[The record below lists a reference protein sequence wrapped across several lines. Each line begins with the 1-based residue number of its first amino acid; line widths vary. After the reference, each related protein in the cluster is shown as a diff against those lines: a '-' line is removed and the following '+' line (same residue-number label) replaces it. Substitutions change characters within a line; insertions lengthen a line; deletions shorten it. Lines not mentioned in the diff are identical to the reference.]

1 MILIPDTRRKFLARL
16 AVFSL
21 AGPSLA
27 YCAASPFGQQ
37 DSSQTPPSPTSTQN
51 PGNKPM
57 TDPEDKPGEPNA
69 PFGSRK
75 LALEENE
82 KDIKKKIQKLFR
94 LATELKDEVEK
105 TDSVN
110 VLSVAMLK
118 KADEIERLA
127 KEIRTRARG

>member
-1 MILIPDTRRKFLARL
+1 
-16 AVFSL
+16 
-21 AGPSLA
+21 
-27 YCAASPFGQQ
+27 
-37 DSSQTPPSPTSTQN
+37 
-51 PGNKPM
+51 M

-105 TDSVN
+105 TDSIN